1 MAWGIKWATSAPGAQ
16 DDIRWVTKVADY
28 VKTMPDPSKF
38 VMGTQLY
45 AMDWPAGGG
54 AAHPASSY
62 EYADALALAQARG
75 ATPRLDP
82 VDRRDDLPLHR
93 CRTATPH
100 DVWYADATTV
110 ERRFALATARGLGI
124 GVWRLGQ
131 EDQRLW
137 DSPLLARVPAP

>member
-1 MAWGIKWATSAPGAQ
+1 
-16 DDIRWVTKVADY
+16 
-28 VKTMPDPSKF
+28 MPDPSKF

-54 AAHPASSY
+54 PANPAAAY
-62 EYADALALAQARG
+62 EHADALALVQQLG
-75 ATPRLDP
+75 VTPRLDAP
-82 VDRRDDLPLHR
+82 TDALTFRYTDAGGTL
-93 CRTATPH
+93 H

-137 DSPLLARVPAP
+137 ESPLLARVPTP